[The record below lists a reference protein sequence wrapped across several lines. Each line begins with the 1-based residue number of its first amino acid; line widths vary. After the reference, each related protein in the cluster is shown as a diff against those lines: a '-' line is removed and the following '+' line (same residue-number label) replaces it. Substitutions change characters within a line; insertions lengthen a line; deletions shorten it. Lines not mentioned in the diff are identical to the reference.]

1 MIRGPLVA
9 AALVAIVAPASVDIS
24 ACGDKFLR
32 IGQSARTEGYAAVH
46 PSSILMFVPKAAKP
60 SAVKDFEKQLTR
72 AGHRFQAVATLESLA
87 EAIAAGGVDLIL
99 ATGDDVE
106 RITPHVMAAPSRPAI
121 LPLAQKANRAAI
133 ASLEQRYGHVLRL
146 PADKDEA
153 LVQIDH
159 VMRSRSRPASAN
171 ALSH

>member
-1 MIRGPLVA
+1 MLRGPLVA
-9 AALVAIVAPASVDIS
+9 AVLVAIVAPASVEIG

-32 IGQSARTEGYAAVH
+32 IGRSSRTDGYAAVH

-60 SAVKDFEKQLTR
+60 SAVKDFEKQFTK

-87 EAIAAGGVDLIL
+87 GAIAAGGVDLIL
-99 ATGDDVE
+99 AAGDDVE
-106 RITPHVMAAPSRPAI
+106 RIAPHVMAAPSRPAI
-121 LPLAQKANRAAI
+121 LPIAQRARSAAI

-146 PADKDEA
+146 PADKEDA

-159 VMRSRSRPASAN
+159 IMRSRSRPASAD
-171 ALSH
+171 ALGH